1 MLSGIRNIF
10 LAANFSKEEFSLN
23 FLTTLTISFLLLF
36 DFGSTYRLQNI
47 HNMNDSSTP
56 TNSEEVFAARKYF
69 YIMSMISIL
78 SLLTLSIFMFI
89 AQQDL
94 YSLAFFVASI
104 IFPLQYSLNQRLAL
118 MIGHGNVLKSQNAL
132 LAATIINF
140 LITTILIQHLGL
152 YVILIGPFLGYLTL
166 NLYYWNYPLE
176 LDTKASIKFPSRKVK
191 ERIMSHKT
199 VGITN
204 FYSFILISIDYVV
217 ALVMLNESQSADI
230 AFLMN
235 ILTFASVLPITV
247 GNLLIETN
255 KIKYFDGQHA
265 EIQLMIK
272 KTRNLIFCLCILEM
286 NAILIFCNILIPRL
300 LPSYSLSVYFLG
312 IYGIAHIL
320 YVSTFYSSNV
330 LFLYDQQHKLK
341 NAFEL
346 SGIFWILHIVGLV
359 FFDAVSLE
367 MLLVVAVIRN
377 LTFFILHSRIIYQ
390 WGNFRTLDYKP
401 NAYFLTVLLLS
412 QLILIN
418 FDWIKFQ
425 LGELTILLI
434 YAFTSLLFARK
445 LYINWRNYFRT
456 F

>member
-1 MLSGIRNIF
+1 
-10 LAANFSKEEFSLN
+10 
-23 FLTTLTISFLLLF
+23 
-36 DFGSTYRLQNI
+36 
-47 HNMNDSSTP
+47 
-56 TNSEEVFAARKYF
+56 
-69 YIMSMISIL
+69 
-78 SLLTLSIFMFI
+78 
-89 AQQDL
+89 
-94 YSLAFFVASI
+94 
-104 IFPLQYSLNQRLAL
+104 
-118 MIGHGNVLKSQNAL
+118 
-132 LAATIINF
+132 
-140 LITTILIQHLGL
+140 
-152 YVILIGPFLGYLTL
+152 
-166 NLYYWNYPLE
+166 
-176 LDTKASIKFPSRKVK
+176 
-191 ERIMSHKT
+191 
-199 VGITN
+199 
-204 FYSFILISIDYVV
+204 
-217 ALVMLNESQSADI
+217 
-230 AFLMN
+230 
-235 ILTFASVLPITV
+235 
-247 GNLLIETN
+247 
-255 KIKYFDGQHA
+255 
-265 EIQLMIK
+265 MIK

-346 SGIFWILHIVGLV
+346 SGIFWILLIEGLV

-412 QLILIN
+412 QIILIN

-445 LYINWRNYFRT
+445 LYINWSNYFRT
-456 F
+456 L